1 MQLCWKINCWI
12 CIGILTFHLYA
23 SGTCNHSSVLINHIF
38 YSLQRWQRHWPS
50 RLVIVRTWKNEHSK
64 MMEERI
70 ALSLSEL
77 VRFLLDDWS
86 QNFVKSERIQVIQH
100 QQRSPFYTLATHCKK
115 IKLNQKKKCLLPYVL
130 SLSLT

>member
-1 MQLCWKINCWI
+1 
-12 CIGILTFHLYA
+12 
-23 SGTCNHSSVLINHIF
+23 
-38 YSLQRWQRHWPS
+38 
-50 RLVIVRTWKNEHSK
+50 

-100 QQRSPFYTLATHCKK
+100 QQRSPFYTLTTHCKK
-115 IKLNQKKKCLLPYVL
+115 KKKLNQKNKCLLPYVL